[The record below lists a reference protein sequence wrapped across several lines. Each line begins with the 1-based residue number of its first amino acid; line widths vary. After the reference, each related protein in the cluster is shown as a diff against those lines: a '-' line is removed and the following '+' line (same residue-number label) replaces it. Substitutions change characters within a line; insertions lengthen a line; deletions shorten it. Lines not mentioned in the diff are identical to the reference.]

1 MKTLYLLRHAKSSWD
16 YPDLKD
22 FERPLNGRGLRDV
35 PVMADR
41 FNARNCT
48 VDCIVCSP
56 AVRAKTTAG
65 LFSEAVNFKGGAIVS
80 NPELYFAGVGMFL
93 KAAKLMDSSCNTSM
107 LVGHNPAITEFVNAM
122 TGEAIENIPTCGF
135 VQMELAID
143 DWADASL
150 GSARLIEFDF
160 PKKQS

>member
-1 MKTLYLLRHAKSSWD
+1 MKILYLLRHAKSSWD
-16 YPDLKD
+16 DPDLKD
-22 FERPLNGRGLRDV
+22 FERPLNARGLRDV

-41 FNARNCT
+41 FNARNCR
-48 VDCIVCSP
+48 VDCIVSSP
-56 AVRAKTTAG
+56 ATRAKTTAG
-65 LFSEAVNFKGGAIVS
+65 LFSEAIDYKGGAIVS
-80 NPELYFAGVGMFL
+80 NSELYFAGVGMFL
-93 KAAKLMDSSCNTSM
+93 KAAKLMDSACNASM
-107 LVGHNPAITEFVNAM
+107 LVGHNPAITEFANAM
-122 TGEAIENIPTCGF
+122 TGEAFENIPTCGL